1 MKGLSKFSGPF
12 MQKSPLHDKASRL
25 RERAKKRSK
34 RLGET
39 QDYAYEDSR
48 VQNLLSRAKEA
59 EKSKP
64 TLDNDARVSMSY
76 ERPDMPPVNY
86 GSPLNEAVTEEYGSS
101 SGYVSIEPAIRR
113 LQENLS
119 QNTESS
125 TGSRNKKTTKKNQVV
140 DTSTGNQI
148 DASKPT
154 KDLADKTEKY
164 NKFQDSTKVKSV
176 DGKFYRVDGKG
187 NMYSMNFDELGKK
200 VLDMDQLSK
209 AAKIMTKR

>member
-12 MQKSPLHDKASRL
+12 MQKSPLYDKASRL

-39 QDYAYEDSR
+39 QDYAYEDPK
-48 VQNLLSRAKEA
+48 VQNLLSKAKEA
-59 EKSKP
+59 EKPKP

-86 GSPLNEAVTEEYGSS
+86 GSPLNEAVTGEYGSA
-101 SGYVSIEPAIRR
+101 SGYVSVEPAIKR

-119 QNTESS
+119 QTTQPS
-125 TGSRNKKTTKKNQVV
+125 TKNKAKKTTKKNQVV
-140 DTSTGNQI
+140 DTSTGKQI

-154 KDLADKTEKY
+154 KDLADKTKKY
-164 NKFQDSTKVKSV
+164 NQFQDLTRVQSV
-176 DGKFYRVDGKG
+176 DGNFVRVDGKG
-187 NMYSMNFDELGKK
+187 NMYSMKFDELGKK

-209 AAKIMTKR
+209 AAKIMTRR